1 MHYVLLN
8 LNIMLYVYAAEN
20 LGTFHLLVL
29 NAAHN
34 GSVIDFVVL
43 STCSQSVQPPFKMP
57 QPFWKGKFPF
67 PLPNPFFA

>member
-20 LGTFHLLVL
+20 SGTFHPLVL
-29 NAAHN
+29 NAADT

-67 PLPNPFFA
+67 PSPNPFFA

>member
-1 MHYVLLN
+1 MHYVLLD

-43 STCSQSVQPPFKMP
+43 STYSQAVQPSFKTP
-57 QPFWKGKFPF
+57 QAFWKGKFPF
-67 PLPNPFFA
+67 PSPNPLFA